1 MKNKV
6 YFQFPIIILFRVQST
21 LVHETALLI
30 LSDFY
35 HNIFTHLF

>member
-21 LVHETALLI
+21 MVHETALLI

-35 HNIFTHLF
+35 HIFTHLF